1 VLETYT
7 LPAET
12 TIGHVHLKVSD
23 LGRSIAFYRDV
34 LGFTLRADGR
44 AVGLPAA
51 FLAAGSYHHHIGLN
65 TFESAGGT
73 PPTASST
80 GLYHLAIR
88 LPNRLSLARAT
99 ARVVA
104 CGGRVDSGR
113 DHGATVSV
121 YLRDPDA
128 NGIELYYDRTEA
140 DWYDPSGRPVLKN
153 EPFDPNTL
161 AAEAAVQLVQA

>member
-1 VLETYT
+1 VRDGYT
-7 LPAET
+7 LPPET

-44 AVGLPAA
+44 AVGVQAA
-51 FLAAGSYHHHIGLN
+51 FLAAGSYHHHIALN
-65 TFESAGGT
+65 TFDSAGGT
-73 PPTASST
+73 PPPTSST

-88 LPNRLSLARAT
+88 LPDRLSVARAIT
-99 ARVVA
+99 RVVA

-121 YLRDPDA
+121 YLNDPDA
-128 NGIELYYDRTEA
+128 NGVELYYDRSEA

-161 AAEAAVQLVQA
+161 VAEVLAHQLQP